1 MLYIFKMKIVVTDGY
16 ALNPGDLSW
25 APVEE
30 YGDLQVYDR
39 TLPAEI
45 FERCMEADI
54 ILSNKTEFS
63 KGNIDRLHN
72 VKLISVLATGYNVI
86 DVKAAKDKGIVVCNV
101 PDYGTASV
109 AQHTIA
115 LILELAN
122 KISLHTTSVANGD
135 WQRCADY
142 SYSKKPL
149 IELAGKTL
157 GIIGL
162 GNIGLQTAKI
172 AIALGMNVIYN
183 NRHDKHTDIAL
194 FKSIEDV
201 FKEADFV
208 SLHCPLTET
217 NKEFVNRE
225 LLKLMKPTAYLINTA
240 RGQLVNEQD
249 LADALNNNHIAG
261 AALDVLSKE
270 PPDNSN
276 PLLKASNCAITP
288 HNAWST
294 KEARQ
299 RILDITRENIK
310 AFLTGRPKNIVNK

>member
-1 MLYIFKMKIVVTDGY
+1 MLYIFEMKIVVTDGY

-25 APVEE
+25 TPIQEL
-30 YGDLQVYDR
+30 GDLEVYDR
-39 TLPAEI
+39 TSSPEV
-45 FERCMEADI
+45 FERCMEAEI
-54 ILSNKTEFS
+54 VLSNKTAFNKED
-63 KGNIDRLHN
+63 IDRLHN

-115 LILELAN
+115 LILELSN
-122 KISLHTTSVANGD
+122 KISLHTASVAGGD
-135 WQRCADY
+135 WQQCADY

-162 GNIGLQTAKI
+162 GNIGQQTAKI
-172 AIALGMNVIYN
+172 ATALGMKVIYN
-183 NRHDKHTDIAL
+183 SRHNKHIDLAE
-194 FKSIEDV
+194 FKNLEDV

-208 SLHCPLTET
+208 SLHCPLTAT
-217 NKEFVNRE
+217 NKEFVNKE
-225 LLKLMKPTAYLINTA
+225 LLQLMKPTAYLINTA
-240 RGQLVNEQD
+240 RGQLINELD
-249 LADALNNNHIAG
+249 LADALNSNRIAG

-270 PPDNSN
+270 PPDNNN
-276 PLLKASNCAITP
+276 PLLKALNCVITP

-299 RILDITRENIK
+299 RILDTTLENIK
-310 AFLTGRPKNIVNK
+310 AFINGHPKNVVNK